1 MSLQPSM
8 VPLFHLADTVATIKG
23 EEEQTLEKFGA
34 VVVFRD
40 DAAAH
45 FLGWGQDCVQA
56 VLRPL
61 VSGPMV
67 VCNID
72 RANALFE
79 FNEGESQKHINYVG
93 FSLTLCTTTF

>member
-1 MSLQPSM
+1 M
-8 VPLFHLADTVATIKG
+8 VPLFHLADTIATIKG
-23 EEEQTLEKFGA
+23 EAEKTLEKFGS
-34 VVVFRD
+34 VVVSRD

-45 FLGWGQDCVQA
+45 FLGWGQYSVQV

-61 VSGPMV
+61 VSGPRV

-79 FNEGESQKHINYVG
+79 FNEGESLKHINSVG
-93 FSLTLCTTTF
+93 CSLT